1 MSRILIIGS
10 EGQLGSELSN
20 FLKDKKDTN
29 SIVLS
34 DIKKNSSSSLKY
46 VQLDALN
53 YSELEKIV
61 KDFKISEIYH
71 LAAILS
77 ARGEENPMLTWDLN
91 MNSLFNVLE
100 LAKNKLVEKIFWPS
114 SISVF
119 GNNTPKVE
127 TDQFSIKEPTT
138 VYGIS
143 KLAGERWCE
152 YYNSKYDT
160 DIRSIRFPGII
171 SSNTLPGGGTTDYA
185 VEIFYSFLKK
195 EKYSCFLNKKSM
207 LPMIYIDDAIESIYK
222 IMSVNKEK
230 LSIKSSYNLASFSLS
245 PEIIEKKLKNI
256 DSSFHVD
263 YNPDF
268 RQHIANSWPDSINDH
283 DSRMDWSWKPK
294 YDLDALCKDM
304 LISDLKLYGMNLDQ
318 AKKIAKDLSKRSK

>member
-20 FLKDKKDTN
+20 FLESKIDADN
-29 SIVLS
+29 IILS
-34 DIKKNSSSSLKY
+34 DIKQKSKSSLTY
-46 VQLDALN
+46 LQLDALN
-53 YSELEKIV
+53 YSQLEVAV
-61 KDFKISEIYH
+61 KDYNISEIYH

-77 ARGEENPMLTWDLN
+77 AKGEENPMLTWDIN

-100 LAKNKLVEKIFWPS
+100 LARNKVIEKVFWPS

-119 GNNTPKVE
+119 GTNTPKIE
-127 TDQFSIKEPTT
+127 TDQFSIKEPVT

-160 DIRSIRFPGII
+160 DVRSVRFPGII

-195 EKYSCFLNKKSM
+195 EKYNCFLDKKSM
-207 LPMIYIDDAIESIYK
+207 LPMIYIDDAIESIHK
-222 IMSVNKEK
+222 LMSADKKK
-230 LSIKSSYNLASFSLS
+230 LSVKSSYNLASFSLS
-245 PEIIEKKLKNI
+245 PEIIEKELKKI
-256 DSSFHVD
+256 DDTFIVE

-268 RQHIANSWPDSINDH
+268 RQKIADSWPASINDKF
-283 DSRMDWSWKPK
+283 SRIDWLWKPQ
-294 YDLDALCKDM
+294 YDLNKT
-304 LISDLKLYGMNLDQ
+304 ISIMIKNLKVKL
-318 AKKIAKDLSKRSK
+318 K

>member
-34 DIKKNSSSSLKY
+34 DIKENSSSSLKY
-46 VQLDALN
+46 VQLDAMN
-53 YSELEKIV
+53 YSELEKTV

-119 GNNTPKVE
+119 GNNTPKIE

-195 EKYSCFLNKKSM
+195 EKYSCFLNKNSM

-222 IMSVNKEK
+222 IMSVNKEN
-230 LSIKSSYNLASFSLS
+230 LTIKSSYNLASFSIS

-268 RQHIANSWPDSINDH
+268 RQNIANSWPDSINDH
-283 DSRMDWSWKPK
+283 YSRMDWSWKPK
-294 YDLDALCKDM
+294 YDLNKTIQKM
-304 LISDLKLYGMNLDQ
+304 INNLKVKL
-318 AKKIAKDLSKRSK
+318 K

>member
-34 DIKKNSSSSLKY
+34 DIKENSSSSLKY

-119 GNNTPKVE
+119 GSNTPKVE

-195 EKYSCFLNKKSM
+195 EKYSCFLNKNSM

-245 PEIIEKKLKNI
+245 PEIIEKKLKDI

-268 RQHIANSWPDSINDH
+268 RQNIANSWPDSINDH
-283 DSRMDWSWKPK
+283 YSRMDWSWKPK
-294 YDLDALCKDM
+294 YDLNKTIQKM
-304 LISDLKLYGMNLDQ
+304 INNLKVKL
-318 AKKIAKDLSKRSK
+318 K

>member
-34 DIKKNSSSSLKY
+34 DIKENSSSSLKY

-119 GNNTPKVE
+119 GSNTPKVE

-195 EKYSCFLNKKSM
+195 EKYSCFLNKNSM

-230 LSIKSSYNLASFSLS
+230 LSIKSSYNLASFSIS

-268 RQHIANSWPDSINDH
+268 RQNIANSWPDSINDH
-283 DSRMDWSWKPK
+283 YSRMDWSWKPK
-294 YDLDALCKDM
+294 YDLNKTIQKM
-304 LISDLKLYGMNLDQ
+304 INNLKVKL
-318 AKKIAKDLSKRSK
+318 K

>member
-29 SIVLS
+29 SIILS
-34 DIKKNSSSSLKY
+34 DIKENSSSSLKY

-119 GNNTPKVE
+119 GSNTPKVE

-222 IMSVNKEK
+222 IMSVNKEN

-268 RQHIANSWPDSINDH
+268 RQNIANSWPNSINDH
-283 DSRMDWSWKPK
+283 YSRMDWSWKPK
-294 YDLDALCKDM
+294 YDLNKTIQKM
-304 LISDLKLYGMNLDQ
+304 INNLKVKL
-318 AKKIAKDLSKRSK
+318 K

>member
-34 DIKKNSSSSLKY
+34 DIKENSSSSLKY
-46 VQLDALN
+46 VQLDAMN
-53 YSELEKIV
+53 YSELEKTV

-119 GNNTPKVE
+119 GSNTPKVE

-195 EKYSCFLNKKSM
+195 EKYSCFLNKNSM

-268 RQHIANSWPDSINDH
+268 RQNIANSWPDSINDH
-283 DSRMDWSWKPK
+283 YSRMDWSWKPK
-294 YDLDALCKDM
+294 YDLNKTIQKM
-304 LISDLKLYGMNLDQ
+304 INNLKVKL
-318 AKKIAKDLSKRSK
+318 K

>member
-34 DIKKNSSSSLKY
+34 DIKENSSSSLKY
-46 VQLDALN
+46 VQLDAMD
-53 YSELEKIV
+53 YSELEKTV

-195 EKYSCFLNKKSM
+195 EKYSCFLNKNSM

-268 RQHIANSWPDSINDH
+268 RQNIANSWPDSINDH
-283 DSRMDWSWKPK
+283 YSRMDWSWKPK
-294 YDLDALCKDM
+294 YDLNKTIQKM
-304 LISDLKLYGMNLDQ
+304 INNLKVKL
-318 AKKIAKDLSKRSK
+318 K

>member
-34 DIKKNSSSSLKY
+34 DIKENSSSSLKY

-119 GNNTPKVE
+119 GNNTPKLE

-222 IMSVNKEK
+222 IMSVNKEN
-230 LSIKSSYNLASFSLS
+230 LTIKSSYNLASFSLS
-245 PEIIEKKLKNI
+245 PEIIEKKLNNI
-256 DSSFHVD
+256 DSSFRVD

-268 RQHIANSWPDSINDH
+268 RQNIANSWPDSINDNY
-283 DSRMDWSWKPK
+283 SRMDWSWEPK
-294 YDLDALCKDM
+294 YDLNKTIQEMINNLEVK
-304 LISDLKLYGMNLDQ
+304 LK
-318 AKKIAKDLSKRSK
+318 